1 MIDEAVFE
9 NKKAA
14 YYTLGC
20 KLNFAET
27 STIGKELAAYGI
39 RKVRNGEQADI
50 CIINT
55 CSVTELADKKC
66 RRLIRQ
72 VHKQHPDAF
81 VVVTGCYAQL
91 KPEEVSQIGHVDMV
105 LGAEQKG
112 NVVRHLNEWTEKK
125 KVVTSETKNIRAFT
139 PSCSSGDRTR
149 HFLKVQDLSLIHI
162 SEPTRH

>member
-55 CSVTELADKKC
+55 CSVTELADKKY
-66 RRLIRQ
+66 RRLIR
-72 VHKQHPDAF
+72 
-81 VVVTGCYAQL
+81 
-91 KPEEVSQIGHVDMV
+91 
-105 LGAEQKG
+105 
-112 NVVRHLNEWTEKK
+112 
-125 KVVTSETKNIRAFT
+125 
-139 PSCSSGDRTR
+139 
-149 HFLKVQDLSLIHI
+149 
-162 SEPTRH
+162 